1 MSGSVHTDHLF
12 LGLTRPPLL
21 FGVSYN
27 FAVLNALLCMVLY
40 IMYNDF
46 LYLVIAFPIHGL
58 GYYVCSKEP
67 LFIEL
72 FKVKAQKCSRCKNKF
87 FHGANSYDPF

>member
-1 MSGSVHTDHLF
+1 MTGSVNTDHLF
-12 LGLTRPPLL
+12 AGLTRPPLL

-27 FAVLNALLCMVLY
+27 FALLNGMISMVSY
-40 IMYNDF
+40 IMLNDF
-46 LYLVIAFPIHGL
+46 TYLIMAFPIHGI
-58 GYYVCSKEP
+58 GYYICSKEP

-72 FKVKAQKCSRCKNKF
+72 FKVKSQKCSRCFNKF

>member
-1 MSGSVHTDHLF
+1 MT
-12 LGLTRPPLL
+12 TK
-21 FGVSYN
+21 
-27 FAVLNALLCMVLY
+27 
-40 IMYNDF
+40 F

-58 GYYVCSKEP
+58 GYYICSKEP

-72 FKVKAQKCSRCKNKF
+72 FKVRAEKCSKCKNKF